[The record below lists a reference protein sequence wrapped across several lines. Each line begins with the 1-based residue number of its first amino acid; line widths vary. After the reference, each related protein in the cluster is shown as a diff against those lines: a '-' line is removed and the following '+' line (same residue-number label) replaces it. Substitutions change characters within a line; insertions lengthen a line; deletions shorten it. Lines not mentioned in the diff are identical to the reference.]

1 MTSYIVSP
9 IEDFS
14 FCSHFF
20 EQKKQYLYI
29 KDDGYSSPILMY
41 DDPEGYQRMHIT
53 DEIRKYFFKKVHDC
67 SHDIYIDK
75 CALDIEDTDAKLNS
89 YILESLFDLP
99 LCNKILLYSK
109 SRKVCLSVS
118 KKQYLK
124 LDEFL
129 IRANK
134 DIASS
139 VLKCLNT
146 NYIDILQ
153 SCKLNNIKVDNNI
166 IEMV

>member
-14 FCSHFF
+14 FCSIHFF

-29 KDDGYSSPILMY
+29 KDDSHSSPILMY
-41 DDPEGYQRMHIT
+41 DDPEGCQRVYFT
-53 DEIRKYFFKKVHDC
+53 DEIRKYFKKVHDC

-75 CALDIEDTDAKLNS
+75 CALDIEDTDVKPNS
-89 YILESLFDLP
+89 YILEYLFDLP

-129 IRANK
+129 ISANK

-139 VLKCLNT
+139 VLKCLGT

-153 SCKLNNIKVDNNI
+153 NYKLNNIKVDNKV